1 MHIICIATFIY
12 ESLQT
17 LICDSKTWNYQKS
30 VMEVLNME
38 DEIQQGIWIIE
49 DNDEFLRIF
58 EDMQQAYLEQKGV
71 GQHDK

>member
-1 MHIICIATFIY
+1 
-12 ESLQT
+12 
-17 LICDSKTWNYQKS
+17 
-30 VMEVLNME
+30 MEVLNMK